1 MSIRAT
7 LLANLS
13 TSLTGSNVTV
23 SSELPF
29 EAGGIRLYDKNMKK
43 LYLSYDRTAM
53 TEMFSTLNPNN
64 DVYQKEITLNAYFT
78 VDAKNQPS
86 DIDTV
91 VSKVLNSRLSVA
103 NCFVNECTVSNDTF
117 DDRITYTFEYRFL
130 TL

>member
-1 MSIRAT
+1 MAIRDT

-13 TSLTGSNVTV
+13 TSLSGGNVTI
-23 SSELPF
+23 SNELPF
-29 EAGGIRLYDKNMKK
+29 EAGGVRLYDKNMKK
-43 LYLSYDRTAM
+43 LYLSYDNTGV
-53 TEMFSTLNPNN
+53 TEMFSTLNYAD
-64 DVYQKEITLNAYFT
+64 DVFQKEITLNAYFT

-103 NCFVNECTVSNDTF
+103 NCHIRECTVVSEAN